1 MFDVILWD
9 VDNTLLDFLAAER
22 QSLMDAFA
30 HFCLGPCPEDRV
42 ARYSKLNASY
52 WKRLEKGEITKA
64 ELLPGRF
71 REFFQQEGI
80 VFDDPQAV
88 SDFYQI
94 RLGENA
100 IPQDDSLTLVASLK
114 GRVRQYAVTNGTK
127 VAQQRKLSGSGLDK
141 LLDGVFISEEVGV
154 EKPGIGFFQKVWET
168 IGTYAPD
175 EVMIVGDSLT
185 SDIRGG
191 NNAGIV
197 TCWFNPQE
205 AATPDGIRIDYEI
218 RNLAEVITILCPAG
232 N

>member
-9 VDNTLLDFLAAER
+9 VDNTLLDFPAAER
-22 QSLMDAFA
+22 QSLMDAFS
-30 HFCLGPCPEDRV
+30 HFGLGPCPEDRV

-114 GRVRQYAVTNGTK
+114 GRVKQYAVTNGTK
-127 VAQQRKLSGSGLDK
+127 VAQDIKLARSGLDQ
-141 LLDGVFISEEVGV
+141 LLDGVFISEVVGAEKPSPDFFAPVFEAIGPV
-154 EKPGIGFFQKVWET
+154 EKHRIL
-168 IGTYAPD
+168 
-175 EVMIVGDSLT
+175 MVGDSLT
-185 SDIRGG
+185 SDIRGA
-191 NNAGIV
+191 NNVGIPCCWYDPKGHALPEDLRVDFHISHLSQVVEILAG
-197 TCWFNPQE
+197 T
-205 AATPDGIRIDYEI
+205 
-218 RNLAEVITILCPAG
+218 L
-232 N
+232 

>member
-9 VDNTLLDFLAAER
+9 VDNTLLDFPAAER

-30 HFCLGPCPEDRV
+30 HFGLGPCPEDRV

-80 VFDDPQAV
+80 AFDDPQAV

-114 GRVRQYAVTNGTK
+114 GRVTQYAVTNGTK
-127 VAQQRKLSGSGLDK
+127 VAQDIKLARSGLDQ
-141 LLDGVFISEEVGV
+141 LLDGVFISEVVGAEKPSPDFFAPVFEAIGPV
-154 EKPGIGFFQKVWET
+154 EKHRIL
-168 IGTYAPD
+168 
-175 EVMIVGDSLT
+175 MVGDSLT
-185 SDIRGG
+185 SDIRGA
-191 NNAGIV
+191 NNVGIPCCWYDPKGHALPEDLRVDFHISHLSQVVEILAG
-197 TCWFNPQE
+197 T
-205 AATPDGIRIDYEI
+205 
-218 RNLAEVITILCPAG
+218 L
-232 N
+232 